1 MKGKEKKRMQIG
13 RDRMLCSQ
21 GREKGKEIRRNK
33 ENWKKGKEG
42 KIIEMVGRKK
52 EKE

>member
-13 RDRMLCSQ
+13 RDSMLCRQ
-21 GREKGKEIRRNK
+21 GREKGKEIKRNK
-33 ENWKKGKEG
+33 ENWRKG
-42 KIIEMVGRKK
+42 KIIEMVRRKK